1 MKDPEN
7 FNNADERWRFIY
19 KAILDFASRNFEFP
33 EYEPTKGDELD
44 AMAEGIIMLG
54 EELRDTTT
62 SNEYLDDIHQ
72 SITDILIVLDKD
84 LKIQAVNKAA
94 RELLEFSETDLKK
107 LNLSHLAP
115 EVIYRDEIKFA
126 FSNSKEFSKLQN
138 ISLNLYTK
146 SGRTKQVSAS
156 ISQLSGG
163 WKKGHDILFI
173 AKDISRL
180 MSVQRNLEER
190 NQELSTLVYRI
201 SHDLRAPLSNIL
213 GLMPMLTNSIGD
225 ETAKTQDVLELIRM
239 MNVSAFRLDKILMHF
254 NEILYIEKASEVN
267 SEIDFDEI
275 ISASDRRLREEF
287 PERQFSIVHNV
298 QPLSEPY
305 KGPLRL
311 LKTILFNI
319 MHNSLFHNSK
329 NSDLLVEINV
339 KRRGHH
345 LRISIA
351 DNGIGVPKEFAKDV
365 FKMFSK
371 ASSVS
376 SGSGLGLYFVKNVV
390 HQLKGEVLLENR
402 EGQGL
407 TIILLFPFN

>member
-7 FNNADERWRFIY
+7 FNNADERWHFIY

-72 SITDILIVLDKD
+72 SITDILIVLDKS

-94 RELLEFSETDLKK
+94 QDLLEFSETDLKK

-126 FSNSKEFSKLQN
+126 FSNSGEFDKLQN
-138 ISLNLYTK
+138 INLNLYTK

-173 AKDISRL
+173 AKDISGL
-180 MSVQRNLEER
+180 MSVQRSLEER

-213 GLMPMLTNSIGD
+213 GLMPMLANSIKED
-225 ETAKTQDVLELIRM
+225 TTDTEEVLELIRM

-267 SEIDFDEI
+267 TEIDFEEI
-275 ISASDRRLREEF
+275 ITAADKRLHDEF
-287 PERQFSIVHNV
+287 NERQFLVVSNV
-298 QPLSEPY
+298 QPLPEPFS
-305 KGPLRL
+305 GPLRL
-311 LKTILFNI
+311 MKTILFNI
-319 MHNSLFHNSK
+319 MHNALFHNAK
-329 NSDLLVEINV
+329 ETNLLIEV
-339 KRRGHH
+339 KVNRRGNH
-345 LRISIA
+345 LRVTIS
-351 DNGIGVPKEFAKDV
+351 DNGVGVPKEFANDA

-390 HQLKGEVLLENR
+390 HQLKGEVMLESK
-402 EGQGL
+402 EGKGT
-407 TIILLFPFN
+407 TIILLLPFN